1 MKKKQRNIVTFWQNI
16 RRYFPYAVRSAKA
29 ELKSEVADS
38 YLNWLW
44 WIIEPFAFMLVY
56 VFIFNYVF
64 KNNTPYFASFVFIG
78 QTLWG
83 FFNRMVNGSCK
94 LIMNNRGLV
103 SKVYVPKYIL
113 LLSKSFVYL
122 FKMAISLGL
131 TFVIMAVQGV
141 PLIWTF
147 VFIIPIIL
155 TLYIVSFGISIILMH
170 CGVFL
175 NDLSNLVAIGMNLL
189 FYLSGIFYNI
199 RERLGEKTLLTKTLL
214 HANPVA
220 YCMDAMRMS
229 LLEARI
235 PSIKWIGIWLI
246 IGITITIIGIRVI
259 HKNEN
264 TYAKVI

>member
-189 FYLSGIFYNI
+189 FYLSGIFYNKLCSPRLFCMPTRSPIVWTPCACRYSKRAFRASNGSVSGSSLASQLQSLAFASSI
-199 RERLGEKTLLTKTLL
+199 RTKTLTQ
-214 HANPVA
+214 
-220 YCMDAMRMS
+220 R
-229 LLEARI
+229 
-235 PSIKWIGIWLI
+235 
-246 IGITITIIGIRVI
+246 
-259 HKNEN
+259 
-264 TYAKVI
+264 